1 VVGVADFS
9 WTLFVIYTYI
19 AKNFRTLED
28 ESRVYF
34 VCVIMEFCVKVVIFS
49 ERFCGDGGH
58 LFQAFLFELLQVRG
72 FSLCFV
78 KLKT

>member
-1 VVGVADFS
+1 
-9 WTLFVIYTYI
+9 VIYTYI

-28 ESRVYF
+28 ESRVYC
-34 VCVIMEFCVKVVIFS
+34 VCVIMEFCVKVIVS

-72 FSLCFV
+72 FSGCFV